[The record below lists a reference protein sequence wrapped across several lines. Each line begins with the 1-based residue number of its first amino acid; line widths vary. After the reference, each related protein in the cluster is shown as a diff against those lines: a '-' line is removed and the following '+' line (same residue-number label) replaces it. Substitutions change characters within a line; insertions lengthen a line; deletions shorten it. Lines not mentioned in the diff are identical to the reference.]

1 MKVLVATQKPFAAVA
16 VKGIK
21 DILEATGHQ
30 VALLEKYAAQ
40 EDLVAAVA
48 DAEALII
55 RSDKVTAE
63 VIAAAPKLKIVVR
76 AGAGFDN
83 VDLAAASE
91 RDVVVMN
98 TPGQNSNAVAELA
111 IALMIFMARTQFTPA
126 TGSEIAGKRLGVQA
140 YGNVGRLV
148 GQKARALGM
157 EISALDPFLTDEQIV
172 AGGADPVHSV
182 EELYSCSD
190 YLSIHIPALPA
201 TIKSIGYDLI
211 TRMPKGATLVNTARK
226 EVIDEDGLM
235 RALEERPDLKYVTD
249 VMPDNYEELREKFGL
264 RVFATPK
271 KMGAQTAEA
280 NINAGLAAAR
290 QIADYFAT
298 GNTRFQVN
306 RK

>member
-16 VKGIK
+16 VNGIRE
-21 DILEATGHQ
+21 ILEAAGHE
-30 VALLEKYAAQ
+30 VVLFEKYAAQ

-48 DAEALII
+48 DADAMII
-55 RSDKVTAE
+55 RSDKVTPE
-63 VIAAAPKLKIVVR
+63 VIAAAPKLRIVVR

-83 VDLAAASE
+83 VDLAAASA
-91 RDVVVMN
+91 RGIVVMN

-111 IALMIFMARTQFTPA
+111 VALMIFMARTQFTPA
-126 TGSEIAGKRLGVQA
+126 TGSEVQGKRLGVQA

-148 GQKARALGM
+148 GAKAKALGM
-157 EISALDPFLTDEQIV
+157 SITALDPFLTDEQII

-182 EELYSCSD
+182 EELYACSD

-201 TIKSIGYDLI
+201 TIRSIGYDLI

-226 EVIDEDGLM
+226 EVIDEEGLM
-235 RALEERPDLKYVTD
+235 RALEDRPDLKYVTD
-249 VMPDNYEELREKFGL
+249 VMPDNYAALQEKFGL

-306 RK
+306 K

>member
-1 MKVLVATQKPFAAVA
+1 MKVLLATQKPFAAKA
-16 VKGIK
+16 VEGIVK
-21 DILEATGHQ
+21 ILTEAGHE
-30 VALLEKYAAQ
+30 VVKLEKYAEQ
-40 EDLVAAVA
+40 KDLVAAVA
-48 DAEALII
+48 DVEAMII

-83 VDLAAASE
+83 VDLAAATAAGI
-91 RDVVVMN
+91 VVMN

-111 IALMIFMARTQFTPA
+111 IAMMIFMARTQFTPA
-126 TGSEIAGKRLGVQA
+126 TGSEVQGKRLGVQA

-148 GQKARALGM
+148 GKKAKALGM

-182 EELYSCSD
+182 EELYACSD
-190 YLSIHIPALPA
+190 YLSIHIPALPS
-201 TIKSIGYDLI
+201 TIRSIGYDLI

-226 EVIDEDGLM
+226 EVIDEEGLM
-235 RALEERPDLKYVTD
+235 RALEDRPDLKYITD
-249 VMPDNYEELREKFGL
+249 VMPDNYVALQEKFGL

-280 NINAGLAAAR
+280 NINAGLAATR
-290 QIADYFAT
+290 QIVDYFAT

-306 RK
+306 K